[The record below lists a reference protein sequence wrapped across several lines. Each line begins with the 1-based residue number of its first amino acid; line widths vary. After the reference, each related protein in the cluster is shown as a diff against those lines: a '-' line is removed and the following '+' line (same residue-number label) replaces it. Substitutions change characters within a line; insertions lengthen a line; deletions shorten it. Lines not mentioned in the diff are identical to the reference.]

1 MPKKLSGKQMQQRE
15 NIIGIICGNRGVGK
29 STFLIE
35 AIEAHPKKVL
45 VYDLDDNDKYHRYQL
60 ISPEHLSR
68 WKGGVKR
75 IITPDTDLVFNT
87 LVEHT
92 NNALLIF
99 EDATK
104 YIDSDPPKA
113 IRQLVLASKQRNLD
127 IFFTFHTYRSIPPKL
142 FSWADVL
149 EVFKTGEDISQFKNK
164 IPQFERVEKVHAE
177 VEKHKNRFFHKT
189 VRLR

>member
-1 MPKKLSGKQMQQRE
+1 MHRE
-15 NIIGIICGNRGVGK
+15 NIVGIICGNRGVGK
-29 STFLIE
+29 STFLINLAE
-35 AIEAHPKKVL
+35 GHPKKVL
-45 VYDLDDNDKYHRYQL
+45 VYDLDDNDKYHKFQL
-60 ISPEHLSR
+60 ITPEMLPR
-68 WKGGVKR
+68 WKSGIKR
-75 IITPDTDLVFNT
+75 IITPDTDLVLNSI
-87 LVEHT
+87 VEHVH
-92 NNALLIF
+92 NALLIF

-104 YIDSDPPKA
+104 YIESDPPKS

-149 EVFKTGEDISQFKNK
+149 EVFKTGEDIGQFKNK

-177 VEKHKNRFFHKT
+177 VEAHKNRFFHKT

>member
-1 MPKKLSGKQMQQRE
+1 MDNMQHRD

-29 STFLIE
+29 STFLIS
-35 AIEAHPKKVL
+35 AIDQHPKKVPKISL
-45 VYDLDDNDKYHRYQL
+45 AIGCKAHKYQL
-60 ISPEHLSR
+60 IGPEMIPR
-68 WKGGVKR
+68 WKSGVKR
-75 IITPDTDLVFNT
+75 IITPDTDLV
-87 LVEHT
+87 LDSIVEHI

-104 YIDSDPPKA
+104 YIESDPPKS

-177 VEKHKNRFFHKT
+177 VEKHENRYFHKT